1 MAQKRDYYE
10 VLGVSRNAS
19 DREIASAYRKL
30 AIQYHPDSNSE
41 DDQAV
46 ELFKQAAEAYEVLG
60 DSEKRTQYDQF
71 GHAAFEGAGASP
83 HFSDVSEIFEA
94 FGDIFGGGIFGD
106 FFGGGRRS
114 RRARRGADIK
124 CAVTLDLEEAASGI
138 VKTVQF
144 DRRQVCN
151 QCSGSGNKPGS
162 SPRPCVRCGGQ
173 GQVVQQAGILSVQTT
188 CPNCGGAGQRI
199 TDPCVAC
206 RGNGMQSETV
216 HLDVAIPAGI
226 DDGMRVRLTGEGE
239 PSTSGGPAGDCYC
252 FISVREHPLFQRDG
266 IHLILR
272 LPTTYTQVVLG
283 GMVEVPTLQ
292 GRETL
297 EIPPGTK
304 IGEVFR
310 LGGKGMQDP
319 RSRGT
324 GDLLVQINVE
334 VPKKVSGRHEEVL
347 RELAE
352 LEQADVSPHR
362 KSFMETLRNY
372 FVNNDDVTAHVEEG

>member
-1 MAQKRDYYE
+1 MNQP
-10 VLGVSRNAS
+10 V
-19 DREIASAYRKL
+19 
-30 AIQYHPDSNSE
+30 AI
-41 DDQAV
+41 
-46 ELFKQAAEAYEVLG
+46 
-60 DSEKRTQYDQF
+60 
-71 GHAAFEGAGASP
+71 